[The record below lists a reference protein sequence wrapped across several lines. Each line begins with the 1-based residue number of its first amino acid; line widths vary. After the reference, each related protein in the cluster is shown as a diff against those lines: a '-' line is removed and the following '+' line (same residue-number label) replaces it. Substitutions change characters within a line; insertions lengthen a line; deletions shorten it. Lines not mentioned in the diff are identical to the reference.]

1 MEDSAMKT
9 ALDEWVEFTRA
20 WVDEQLAEIEAKDEA
35 AWQVFRAK
43 LFGPMDFEYP
53 SDGRCFIFYQP
64 NRV

>member
-20 WVDEQLAEIEAKDEA
+20 WVDEQMAEIEARDAA

-43 LFGPMDFEYP
+43 LFGPLD
-53 SDGRCFIFYQP
+53 
-64 NRV
+64 